1 MNFDRINEQLH
12 KIKTTKKIEDIH
24 TLVGFFVESFG
35 VTQCNPEELFMHA
48 SVQREVSRFMSAQG
62 FRNQAA
68 AYTIP
73 HQSGIPLDIKL
84 FWLKKTTKANL
95 SWVMALTPN
104 YEDNPETNT
113 NLNIGIDIV
122 VSENCDSVFI
132 VLSNNLKARV
142 LELNGSLS
150 LTQREI
156 FDNWVKIGR
165 TINRESENF
174 KKEFHTLLWKS
185 FDFEPINRKFY
196 LQLVEQFDHLVGHI
210 TKTITDQEK
219 AKMFAVR
226 LIGRTL
232 FLWFLRKKEFVNPEF
247 DYFTVSGDA
256 DQTEY
261 YREKLEPLFFEVLNT
276 EIKERSFADKITTFL
291 NGGLFEPIDTD
302 FYKDSKLTFPT
313 GFFTQIFNVLNH
325 YNFTVDEGTSEYE
338 QVAVDPEMLGRVFEN
353 LLASLNDETGNQARK
368 SKGAFYTPREIVDY
382 MCEQSLVEYLKTKLP
397 ETANRDRR
405 IEELV
410 TMDEASFRE
419 QDHNKRRDWKKDLG
433 QEQVVQA
440 LDELKIL
447 DPAVGSGAFPMG
459 MLNLLV
465 KVYTRIDTAREKDLA
480 QLKRDILSRS
490 LYGVDI
496 DQMAIQISRLRAWL
510 SILVDMENL
519 KKAEPL
525 PNLDFKFVCA
535 NTLIP
540 LGKNSGLATS
550 NDEFD
555 LKEKLIEIRDSYYSE
570 NRKSFKKKLRDNYL
584 DLIKKGGLFDLLESD
599 RDMQLKDY
607 NPFNPLNSSSFY
619 DPTLMHGVEAFDVVI
634 GNPPYVGFGSR
645 DSAKISKKEVDLI
658 KKIYENSAEY
668 KINLYPLFME
678 RGIRLTKNN
687 GIQTY
692 ITPDSFLLGRYF
704 SKIRNYII
712 TNCSILKILLF
723 SDKVF
728 NATVGYSVVYFF
740 KKQKNNQN
748 SVFVSNV
755 NSSDLHKI
763 NFFDYDQSVFNST
776 DYNRFRLYFD
786 KKTKNIIEKIDKDK
800 IKLGDVFTGRTG
812 IRSKIGQ
819 KNIIYKEKKGENY
832 KQGIISGGQIL
843 KYGIVY
849 NNDYINVDPT
859 ILNGGGFDFDII
871 NNPKILLRQTSDKIT
886 GSIDYNNYYHLNN
899 VHSFA
904 PNKNSCGYDLKF
916 IIAILNSKL
925 IEFYY
930 QNISLEKGR
939 AMAQIDI
946 ETVENFPLPKI
957 DDNKIILIQKLVDQ
971 IQEKKKNNIKANTS
985 DLESQVDELV
995 MDLYGLNEEEKEI
1008 IRNS

>member
-1 MNFDRINEQLH
+1 MNFDRINQQLQI
-12 KIKTTKKIEDIH
+12 IKTTKKIEDIH
-24 TLVGFFVESFG
+24 TLVGFLIELIG
-35 VTQCNPEELFMHA
+35 VDQCSPEELFAHA
-48 SVQREVSRFMSAQG
+48 SIQREVSRFMPAQG

-68 AYTIP
+68 AYLIQ
-73 HQSGIPLDIKL
+73 HQSGLPLDIKL
-84 FWLKKTTKANL
+84 FWLKKTTKANM

-104 YEDNPETNT
+104 YEDNPETNS
-113 NLNIGIDIV
+113 NLGIGIDFV
-122 VSENCDSVFI
+122 VSENCDSVFV
-132 VLSNNLKARV
+132 VLSNNLKVRV

-150 LTQREI
+150 LTQQEI
-156 FDNWVKIGR
+156 FTNWAKIGK
-165 TINRESENF
+165 TTNRDSELF

-196 LQLVEQFDHLVGHI
+196 LQLVEQFDHLVSHLKKNI
-210 TKTITDQEK
+210 KEDE

-232 FLWFLRKKEFVNPEF
+232 FLWFLNKKEFINREF
-247 DYFTVSGDA
+247 DYFTVSGSD
-256 DQTEY
+256 DQTQY
-261 YREKLEPLFFEVLNT
+261 YRTKLEPLFFEVLNT
-276 EIKERSFADKITTFL
+276 EAKERTFSDKITPFL

-302 FYKDSKLTFPT
+302 FYKKPELTFPE
-313 GFFTQIFNVLNH
+313 GFFTQFFGVLNH

-382 MCEQSLVEYLKTKLP
+382 MCEQSLIEYLKTKLP
-397 ETANRDRR
+397 DTANRDRR

-410 TMDEASFRE
+410 TMDEATFRE

-433 QEQVVQA
+433 QEQVIQA
-440 LDELKIL
+440 LDELRIL

-465 KVYTRIDTAREKDLA
+465 KVYTRIDTGLEKDLA

-510 SILVDMENL
+510 SILVDMESL
-519 KKAEPL
+519 KKVEPL

-540 LGKNSGLATS
+540 LDEGSNGLFDGDA
-550 NDEFD
+550 D
-555 LKEKLIEIRDSYYSE
+555 LKEKLIA
-570 NRKSFKKKLRDNYL
+570 LRDQYYAVTRKIDKEKIRKEYL
-584 DLIKKGGLFDLLESD
+584 KLISTGSLFASQREL
-599 RDMQLKDY
+599 QLKDY
-607 NPFNPLNSSSFY
+607 NPFNPLNSSGFY
-619 DPTLMHGVEAFDVVI
+619 DPTLMHGVDAFDVVI

-645 DSAKISKKEVDLI
+645 DSAKISKQEIDLI
-658 KKIYENSAEY
+658 KSIYLNSAEY

-678 RGIRLTKNN
+678 RGINLTKEK

-704 SKIRNYII
+704 SKIRNYINN
-712 TNCSILKILLF
+712 NCSILKILLF

-740 KKQKNNQN
+740 KKEKNIDNR
-748 SVFVSNV
+748 VYVSNV
-755 NSSDLHKI
+755 KSSDLNKI
-763 NFFDYDQSVFNST
+763 VFFNYNQSVFDKT
-776 DYNRFRLYFD
+776 DHNRFRLYFD
-786 KKTKNIIEKIDKDK
+786 EITKSIIEKIDLDK
-800 IKLGDVFTGRTG
+800 IKLGTVFTGRTG

-819 KNIIYKEKKGENY
+819 KNILSKEDKGGNY
-832 KQGIISGGQIL
+832 KQGIVSGGQIL
-843 KYGIVY
+843 KYSIIY
-849 NNDYINVDPT
+849 NNDHINVDPE
-859 ILNGGGFDFDII
+859 ILNGGGFDFNVI

-904 PNKNSCGYDLKF
+904 PNPDPKGYDLKLV
-916 IIAILNSKL
+916 IAILNSKL

-930 QNISLEKGR
+930 QNIALEKGR

-946 ETVENFPLPKI
+946 ETVENFPLPKL
-957 DDNKIILIQKLVDQ
+957 DSEKVNIIINLVNQ
-971 IQEKKKNNIKANTS
+971 IQENKKNNINADTS
-985 DLESQVDELV
+985 DLESQIDELV
-995 MDLYGLNEEEKEI
+995 MDLYELNEEEKQI

>member
-1 MNFDRINEQLH
+1 MNFNRINEQLQ

-24 TLVGFFVESFG
+24 TLVGFLVEPLG
-35 VTQCNPEELFMHA
+35 ITECRPEELFMHA
-48 SVQREVSRFMSAQG
+48 SIQREIIRFVPAQG
-62 FRNQAA
+62 FRKQAS
-68 AYTIP
+68 AYSIP
-73 HQSGIPLDIKL
+73 HESGLPVDIKL
-84 FWLKKTTKANL
+84 FWLKKTTKANM
-95 SWVMALTPN
+95 SWVMALAPN
-104 YEDNPETNT
+104 YEDNMETNT
-113 NLNIGIDIV
+113 TMNIGIDIA
-122 VSENCDSVFI
+122 VSENAESVFI
-132 VLSNNLKARV
+132 VLSNNLKVRV

-150 LTQREI
+150 LTQQEI
-156 FDNWVKIGR
+156 FDNWAKIGK

-174 KKEFHTLLWKS
+174 KLELHKLLWKS

-196 LQLVEQFDHLVGHI
+196 LQLVEQFDHLVSHLNKNI
-210 TKTITDQEK
+210 DEESS
-219 AKMFAVR
+219 KMFAVR

-232 FLWFLRKKEFVNPEF
+232 FLWFLRKKQFINPQKE
-247 DYFTVSGDA
+247 YFTVTGDA
-256 DQTEY
+256 DQTDY
-261 YREKLEPLFFEVLNT
+261 YRTKLEPLFFDVLNT
-276 EIKERSFADKITTFL
+276 EMKGRTYGDTITPFL

-302 FYKDSKLTFPT
+302 FYKKSELTFPV
-313 GFFTQIFNVLNH
+313 GFFTQFFDILNH

-382 MCEQSLVEYLKTKLP
+382 MCQQSLIEYLKTKLP
-397 ETANRDRR
+397 DTANRDRR

-410 TMDEASFRE
+410 TMDESTFRE

-433 QEQVVQA
+433 KDQVISA
-440 LDELKIL
+440 LDELQIL

-465 KVYTRIDTAREKDLA
+465 KVYTRIDTALEKDLA

-519 KKAEPL
+519 KNVDPL

-535 NTLIP
+535 DTLIP
-540 LGKNSGLATS
+540 LAKNSGLATA
-550 NDEFD
+550 NNNFD
-555 LKEKLIEIRDSYYSE
+555 LKEKLIEIREKYYLE
-570 NRKSFKKKLRDNYL
+570 NKKNEKKKLRDKYSE
-584 DLIKKGGLFDLLESD
+584 LIKKGGLFDLLESD

-607 NPFNPLNSSSFY
+607 DPFNPLNSSSFY
-619 DPTLMHGVEAFDVVI
+619 DPTLMHGVDAFDVVI

-645 DSAKISKKEVDLI
+645 DSAKISKKEVELI
-658 KKIYENSAEY
+658 KSIYENSAEY

-678 RGIRLTKNN
+678 RGIRLTKDS

-704 SKIRNYII
+704 SKIRKYINI
-712 TNCSILKILLF
+712 NCSILKILLF

-740 KKQKNNQN
+740 KKQKKENNR
-748 SVFVSNV
+748 VCVSNV
-755 NSSDLHKI
+755 KSSDLNKI
-763 NFFDYDQSVFNST
+763 NFFDYNQSIFDKT
-776 DYNRFRLYFD
+776 DHNRFRLYFD
-786 KKTKNIIEKIDKDK
+786 EKTKNIIEKIDLDK
-800 IKLGDVFTGRTG
+800 IKLGTVFTGRTG

-819 KNIIYKEKKGENY
+819 KNILSKESKSPNH
-832 KQGIISGGQIL
+832 KQGIVSGGQII
-843 KYGIVY
+843 KYLIIY
-849 NNDYINVDPT
+849 NNDYINVDPD
-859 ILNGGGFDFDII
+859 ILNGGGFDFNVI

-904 PNKNSCGYDLKF
+904 PKSNDQGYDLRL

-957 DDNKIILIQKLVDQ
+957 SDEKVKTIKELVDE
-971 IQEKKKNNIKANTS
+971 IQEKKKNNIYADTS
-985 DLESQVDELV
+985 GLESQIDELV
-995 MDLYGLNEEEKEI
+995 MDLYGLNEEEKEM
-1008 IRNS
+1008 IRSS

>member
-1 MNFDRINEQLH
+1 MNFDRINEQLQ

-24 TLVGFFVESFG
+24 ALVGFLVESFG
-35 VTQCNPEELFMHA
+35 ITECNPEELFMHA
-48 SVQREVSRFMSAQG
+48 SVQREVSRFMPAQG

-84 FWLKKTTKANL
+84 FWMKKTTKANL

-142 LELNGSLS
+142 LELNSSLS

-156 FDNWVKIGR
+156 FDNWVKIGK
-165 TINRESENF
+165 TINRESEHF
-174 KKEFHTLLWKS
+174 KKEFHTILWKS

-196 LQLVEQFDHLVGHI
+196 LQLVEQFDHLVGHLKKNI
-210 TKTITDQEK
+210 DEEP

-256 DQTEY
+256 DQTQY

-276 EIKERSFADKITTFL
+276 EIKERSFADKITPFL

-302 FYKDSKLTFPT
+302 FYKEPKLIFPT
-313 GFFTQIFNVLNH
+313 GFFTQFFNVLNH

-397 ETANRDRR
+397 DTANRDRR

-540 LGKNSGLATS
+540 LDDSQNGL
-550 NDEFD
+550 FD
-555 LKEKLIEIRDSYYSE
+555 GDANLKENLI
-570 NRKSFKKKLRDNYL
+570 KLRDQYYAATRKIDKEKIRKEYL
-584 DLIKKGGLFDLLESD
+584 KLINTGSLFASQREL
-599 RDMQLKDY
+599 QLKDY
-607 NPFNPLNSSSFY
+607 NPFNPLNSSGFY
-619 DPTLMHGVEAFDVVI
+619 DPTLMHGVEAFGVVI
-634 GNPPYVGFGSR
+634 GNPPYVGFGVR
-645 DSAKISKKEVDLI
+645 DSGKITKKEIDII
-658 KKIYENSAEY
+658 KSLYPNSAEY
-668 KINLYPLFME
+668 KINLYALFIE
-678 RGIRLTKNN
+678 KAINLCSNN
-687 GIQTY
+687 GIQSF
-692 ITPDSFLLGRYF
+692 IVPDSFLLGKYF
-704 SKIRNYII
+704 SRIRKFII
-712 TNCSILKILLF
+712 DNTHIKKILLF
-723 SDKVF
+723 SEPVF
-728 NATVGYSVVYFF
+728 NAVVGYSVVYLF
-740 KKQKNNQN
+740 
-748 SVFVSNV
+748 
-755 NSSDLHKI
+755 
-763 NFFDYDQSVFNST
+763 
-776 DYNRFRLYFD
+776 
-786 KKTKNIIEKIDKDK
+786 KKTKNIDGKIDAVRVNSPVISKIEPFLLDQKKFNSNKLNRFRLFFDK
-800 IKLGDVFTGRTG
+800 KEFG
-812 IRSKIGQ
+812 IVDKVEKVSNSVLSDFIEFKSGLISKIGQ
-819 KNIIYKEKKGENY
+819 KE
-832 KQGIISGGQIL
+832 IISENRHNNEWFP
-843 KYGIVY
+843 GIVSGSEVHKY
-849 NNDYINVDPT
+849 NVFWNKNFIHYKK
-859 ILNGGGFDFDII
+859 DII
-871 NNPKILLRQTSDKIT
+871 KSGYGNVKYFEPKLFVRQTGD
-886 GSIDYNNYYHLNN
+886 SIICAYDDVGYLCLNN
-899 VHSFA
+899 VHVG
-904 PNKNSCGYDLKF
+904 NILTNDKQKHLVILGV
-916 IIAILNSKL
+916 LNSKL
-925 IEFYY
+925 MKFYY
-930 QNISLEKGR
+930 QTISLEKSR
-939 AMAQIDI
+939 VMAQIDI
-946 ETVENFPLPKI
+946 DILDSLPFVDVQNEVSKKI
-957 DDNKIILIQKLVDQ
+957 NEIVDKILGNKV
-971 IQEKKKNNIKANTS
+971 NTS

-995 MDLYGLNEEEKEI
+995 MDLYGLNYEEKEVV
-1008 IRNS
+1008 RNS

>member
-24 TLVGFFVESFG
+24 TLVGFLVESFG
-35 VTQCNPEELFMHA
+35 ITECNPEELFMHA
-48 SVQREVSRFMSAQG
+48 SVQREISRFMSAQG

-68 AYTIP
+68 VYTIP
-73 HQSGIPLDIKL
+73 HQSGIPIDIKL

-104 YEDNPETNT
+104 YEDNPETNA
-113 NLNIGIDIV
+113 NLNIGIDV
-122 VSENCDSVFI
+122 AVSENCDSIFI
-132 VLSNNLKARV
+132 VLSNNLKVRV
-142 LELNGSLS
+142 LELNDSLS
-150 LTQREI
+150 LTQQEI
-156 FDNWVKIGR
+156 FANWIKIGK
-165 TINRESENF
+165 TTNRESVAF
-174 KKEFHTLLWKS
+174 KSELHKLLWKS

-210 TKTITDQEK
+210 TKSITDQEK

-247 DYFTVSGDA
+247 DYFTASSDV
-256 DQTEY
+256 DQTQY

-276 EIKERSFADKITTFL
+276 EIKDRSFSDKITPFL
-291 NGGLFEPIDTD
+291 NGGLFEPIETD
-302 FYKDSKLTFPT
+302 FYKDTKLTFPT
-313 GFFTQIFNVLNH
+313 GFFTQFFNVLNH

-397 ETANRDRR
+397 DTANRDRR

-519 KKAEPL
+519 KKVEPL

-540 LGKNSGLATS
+540 LDDGSNGL
-550 NDEFD
+550 FD
-555 LKEKLIEIRDSYYSE
+555 GDTNLKEELI
-570 NRKSFKKKLRDNYL
+570 KLRDQYYAATRKIDKEKIRKEYL
-584 DLIKKGGLFDLLESD
+584 KLINTGSLFASQREL
-599 RDMQLKDY
+599 QLKDY
-607 NPFNPLNSSSFY
+607 NPFNPLNSSGFY

-634 GNPPYVGFGSR
+634 GNPPYVNVKNSKQESYKSIYGLYYKTAVGQFDLFG
-645 DSAKISKKEVDLI
+645 
-658 KKIYENSAEY
+658 
-668 KINLYPLFME
+668 LF
-678 RGIRLTKNN
+678 T
-687 GIQTY
+687 
-692 ITPDSFLLGRYF
+692 
-704 SKIRNYII
+704 
-712 TNCSILKILLF
+712 
-723 SDKVF
+723 
-728 NATVGYSVVYFF
+728 
-740 KKQKNNQN
+740 
-748 SVFVSNV
+748 
-755 NSSDLHKI
+755 
-763 NFFDYDQSVFNST
+763 
-776 DYNRFRLYFD
+776 
-786 KKTKNIIEKIDKDK
+786 EKGNH
-800 IKLGDVFTGRTG
+800 L
-812 IRSKIGQ
+812 
-819 KNIIYKEKKGENY
+819 
-832 KQGIISGGQIL
+832 
-843 KYGIVY
+843 
-849 NNDYINVDPT
+849 
-859 ILNGGGFDFDII
+859 
-871 NNPKILLRQTSDKIT
+871 SDKIVCFIVPKPLINNENYESVRKVLLENGLFLVVT
-886 GSIDYNNYYHLNN
+886 GSDIFEAGVESCIFLTNKKYKNDAFN
-899 VHSFA
+899 V
-904 PNKNSCGYDLKF
+904 LKF
-916 IIAILNSKL
+916 YKDQGFVKERTASKLISKELPFNMLPLEFDLGGYKVIKTIENGSVTLKDFLQGKEIVRGVECGKKDSSVTKEVTDTPLLKGEDLFGYGYHFSKTYINFDLQDPKKFKNIHIYRQPKLLVRRVSNKIISSYDEEGFVVLNTIYCIPTDQIWICGLLNSKL
-925 IEFYY
+925 INFWFRKIYINDDKLFPYIRKNQLETIPIK
-930 QNISLEKGR
+930 NTGTTADILNEVNSLVKR
-939 AMAQIDI
+939 IQ
-946 ETVENFPLPKI
+946 TKKI
-957 DDNKIILIQKLVDQ
+957 
-971 IQEKKKNNIKANTS
+971 NNSSLDTS

-1008 IRNS
+1008 VRNS